1 MEDAAARLASDPRYI
16 ALVRKRG
23 RFTTVL
29 TVIMLIVYVGFILTS
44 AFDKALLARSVSG
57 GATSWG
63 IPIGLGVIALAI
75 VLTGLYVWR
84 ANRDFDPVI
93 AALRAEYGA

>member
-16 ALVRKRG
+16 ALVRKRA

-29 TVIMLIVYVGFILTS
+29 TVIMLIVYFGFVLTI
-44 AFDKALLARSVSG
+44 AFDKALLAHSVSG

-93 AALRAEYGA
+93 DALRAEYGA

>member
-1 MEDAAARLASDPRYI
+1 MEDAAARLARDPRYL
-16 ALVRKRG
+16 ALVRRRG
-23 RFTTVL
+23 RFTIIL
-29 TVIMLIVYVGFILTS
+29 TVIMLIAYFGFILTI
-44 AFDKALLARSVSG
+44 AFDKALLARSISG

-75 VLTGLYVWR
+75 FLTGLYVWR

-93 AALRAEYGA
+93 DQLRSEEQA

>member
-1 MEDAAARLASDPRYI
+1 MEDAADRLARDPRYI
-16 ALVRKRG
+16 ALVRRRG
-23 RFTTVL
+23 RFTTIL
-29 TVIMLIVYVGFILTS
+29 TVIMLIVYFGFVLTI

-57 GATSWG
+57 GATSLG
-63 IPIGLGVIALAI
+63 IPVGLGVIALAI

-93 AALRAEYGA
+93 DALRAEYGA

>member
-1 MEDAAARLASDPRYI
+1 MEDAAARLARDPRYI

-23 RFTTVL
+23 RFTIIL
-29 TVIMLIVYVGFILTS
+29 TVIMLIAYFGFILTI
-44 AFDKALLARSVSG
+44 AFDKALLSTSISG

-63 IPIGLGVIALAI
+63 IPVGLGVIALAI
-75 VLTGLYVWR
+75 LLTGLYVWR

-93 AALRAEYGA
+93 DALRAEERA

>member
-1 MEDAAARLASDPRYI
+1 MEDAAARLARDPRYI
-16 ALVRKRG
+16 ALVRRRG

-29 TVIMLIVYVGFILTS
+29 TAIMLIVYFGFVLTI
-44 AFDKALLARSVSG
+44 AFDKALLAQSVSG

-63 IPIGLGVIALAI
+63 IPVGLGVIALAI
-75 VLTGLYVWR
+75 LLTGLYVWR

-93 AALRAEYGA
+93 EALRTEYGA

>member
-1 MEDAAARLASDPRYI
+1 MEEATDRLARDPRYV
-16 ALVRKRG
+16 ALVRRRG
-23 RFTTVL
+23 RFTTIL
-29 TVIMLIVYVGFILTS
+29 TVIMLIVYFGFVLTI
-44 AFDKALLARSVSG
+44 AFDKALLARPVSG

-63 IPIGLGVIALAI
+63 IPVGLGVIGLAI

-93 AALRAEYGA
+93 DALRAEYGA

>member
-23 RFTTVL
+23 RFTIVL
-29 TVIMLIVYVGFILTS
+29 TVIMLIVYFGFVLTI

-57 GATSWG
+57 GA
-63 IPIGLGVIALAI
+63 V
-75 VLTGLYVWR
+75 R
-84 ANRDFDPVI
+84 ATRTDDRRHHP
-93 AALRAEYGA
+93 GASAVA

>member
-1 MEDAAARLASDPRYI
+1 MEDAASRLARDPRYI

-23 RFTTVL
+23 RFTTIL
-29 TVIMLIVYVGFILTS
+29 TIVMLIVYFGFVLTI
-44 AFDKALLARSVSG
+44 AFDKAVLARSISG

-63 IPIGLGVIALAI
+63 IPVGLGVIALAI
-75 VLTGLYVWR
+75 LLTGLHVWR

-93 AALRAEYGA
+93 DALRAEERA

>member
-1 MEDAAARLASDPRYI
+1 M
-16 ALVRKRG
+16 
-23 RFTTVL
+23 
-29 TVIMLIVYVGFILTS
+29 
-44 AFDKALLARSVSG
+44 LARSVSG

>member
-1 MEDAAARLASDPRYI
+1 MEDAAARLARDPRYL
-16 ALVRKRG
+16 ALVRRRG
-23 RFTTVL
+23 RFTVIL
-29 TVIMLIVYVGFILTS
+29 TVIMLIAYFGFILTI
-44 AFDKALLARSVSG
+44 AFDKALLARSISG

-75 VLTGLYVWR
+75 FLTGLYVWR

-93 AALRAEYGA
+93 DQLRSEEQA

>member
-1 MEDAAARLASDPRYI
+1 MEEAADRLARDPRYV
-16 ALVRKRG
+16 ALVRRRG
-23 RFTTVL
+23 RFTTIL
-29 TVIMLIVYVGFILTS
+29 TLIMLIVYFGFVLTI

-63 IPIGLGVIALAI
+63 IPVGMGVIGLAI

-93 AALRAEYGA
+93 DALRAEYGA